1 MVIVTE
7 VEIPTLAMMTSRAQ
21 TIALAYYS
29 AGVLHGIELGRGH
42 AEGEQAELDR
52 RAAAAAVAVAADG
65 VPLDVLAERRGEH
78 EHAER
83 VRDRLRRNGVVA

>member
-1 MVIVTE
+1 MTE
-7 VEIPTLAMMTSRAQ
+7 VEIPTLASMTPRAQ

-29 AGVLHGIELGRGH
+29 AGVLRGIEIGRGH
-42 AEGEQAELDR
+42 AEDEQAELDR
-52 RAAAAAVAVAADG
+52 RAAAVVAVAADG

-78 EHAER
+78 AHAER